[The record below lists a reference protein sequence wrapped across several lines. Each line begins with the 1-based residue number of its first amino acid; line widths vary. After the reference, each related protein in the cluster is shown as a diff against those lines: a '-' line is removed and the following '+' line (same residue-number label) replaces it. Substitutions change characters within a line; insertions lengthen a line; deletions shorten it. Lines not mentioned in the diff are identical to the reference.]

1 MPRRPRPHQLEDLS
15 RNKLH
20 AAFESAGWTVEDL
33 SKDYGEDLL
42 VRLFEAEIAT
52 PYSFFVQAKATDN
65 LERYRSAGSGRIRF
79 QIETG
84 HVRHWI
90 RFSEPVFLTLYDSK
104 SDKTYWVCIQ
114 SALPERPLS
123 DEEYRKKFV
132 TIDIP
137 EVNLLDGDGLLR
149 IQGIT
154 KLRFDR
160 IEREREGARILIEML
175 EERFKVRVD
184 HYSPLNEHIQITNED
199 GGGELIFF
207 GAFAERMK
215 GYVEKA
221 NMSGAEFLVKAAR
234 AYLAKPVTSD
244 SKAQSHKLL
253 EQLRMEMERAAGR
266 LPLK

>member
-1 MPRRPRPHQLEDLS
+1 M
-15 RNKLH
+15 
-20 AAFESAGWTVEDL
+20 
-33 SKDYGEDLL
+33 L

-52 PYSFFVQAKATDN
+52 PYAFFVQAKATDN
-65 LERYRSAGSGRIRF
+65 FERYRTAESGRIRF

-104 SDKTYWVCIQ
+104 SEKTYWVCIQ
-114 SALPERPLS
+114 SALPERHLS

-137 EVNLLDGDGLLR
+137 EVNLLDSDGLLR

-160 IEREREGARILIEML
+160 IEREREGARILIEIL
-175 EERFKVRVD
+175 EGRFKFRVD
-184 HYSPLNEHIQITNED
+184 HYSPLNEYIEITNEH
-199 GGGELIFF
+199 GEMEMIFF
-207 GAFAERMK
+207 GDFAERMK
-215 GYVEKA
+215 GYIKKA
-221 NMSGAEFLVKAAR
+221 NMPGEEFLVKAAR
-234 AYLAKPVTSD
+234 AYLAKPRTSD
-244 SKAQSHKLL
+244 SKAQARKLL
-253 EQLRMEMERAAGR
+253 EQLRIEQERAAGR